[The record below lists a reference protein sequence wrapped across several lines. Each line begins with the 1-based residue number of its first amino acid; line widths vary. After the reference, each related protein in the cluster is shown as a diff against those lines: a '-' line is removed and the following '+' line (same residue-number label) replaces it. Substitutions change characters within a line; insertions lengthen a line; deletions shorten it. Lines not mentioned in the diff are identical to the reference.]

1 MRSKRTVFAALLAGL
16 SVLLVFG
23 LGAQDFRSQR
33 QKRLERGSSVR
44 TAPRFQDVKRVR
56 RGVRPGY
63 APDRVLVKF
72 KPDLPREYVESLIQA
87 FRFRETKRLDQIDY
101 YVLQT
106 PFRVTVEETLFA
118 LRRNPDVERIS
129 PDYRVSLTVTPN
141 DPYFRPYQYALHNSG
156 GILDIAPDIQ
166 PQMTSGADIK
176 ARTAWDET
184 EGDESVI
191 IAILDSGVDR
201 DHPELAN
208 KVISSGRDIVNDDFD
223 ADDDH
228 WHGTHV
234 AGIAAA
240 ETDNGEGI
248 AGVSWHS
255 MILPVKVV
263 DNVGDGYYSWVIEG
277 MNWAVDNGAKVI
289 NLSLGGDVDDYALEQ
304 ACKYAFDNGVLVVA
318 SSGNDGGSVL
328 YPAAYDNYVL
338 AVTATDYD
346 DKITDFSNIGPQVD
360 VGAPG
365 VYILAPVP
373 EETVDPGFLPY
384 LFASGTSQAAPHVA
398 GFGALIMS
406 LKPWLSI
413 RDVMNI
419 IRYTA
424 DDVNASER
432 QGKDDYLGYGRIN
445 MERAL
450 VPTILE

>member
-1 MRSKRTVFAALLAGL
+1 MKSKKTLFAALLAGV
-16 SVLLVFG
+16 SILLVFG

-33 QKRLERGSSVR
+33 QKRHDRRSSVR
-44 TAPRFQDVKRVR
+44 TTPRFQDVKRVR
-56 RGVRPGY
+56 RLVRSGY
-63 APDRVLVKF
+63 ATDRVLVKF
-72 KPDLPREYVESLIQA
+72 KDDLPREYVESLIQA
-87 FRFRETKRLDQIDY
+87 YRFQETKRLDQIDY
-101 YVLQT
+101 YVLRT
-106 PFRVTVEETLFA
+106 PFNATVEETLYA
-118 LRRNPDVERIS
+118 LRRNPDVEQVS
-129 PDYRVSLTVTPN
+129 PDYRISLTAIPN
-141 DPYFRPYQYALHNSG
+141 DPYFRPFQYALHNNG

-176 ARTAWDET
+176 ARNACDET
-184 EGDESVI
+184 EGDETVI

-208 KVISSGRDIVNDDFD
+208 KVISPGRDFVNDDFD
-223 ADDDH
+223 ADDDQ

-240 ETDNGEGI
+240 ETNNGEGI

-263 DNVGDGYYSWVIEG
+263 DSAGDGWYSWLIEG
-277 MNWAVDNGAKVI
+277 MIWAVDNGAKVM
-289 NLSLGGDVDDYALEQ
+289 NLSVGGDVDDYALEQ
-304 ACKYAFDNGVLVVA
+304 ACQYAFDNGVLVVA
-318 SSGNDGGSVL
+318 SSGNDGDSVL
-328 YPAAYDNYVL
+328 YPGAYDNYVL
-338 AVTATDYD
+338 AVAATDYD
-346 DKITDFSNIGPQVD
+346 DERIDFSNYGSQVD

-365 VYILAPVP
+365 VYILGPVP
-373 EETVDPGFLPY
+373 EETVEPGFLPY

-406 LKPWLSI
+406 LKPWLTV
-413 RDVMNI
+413 RDIMNI

-424 DDVNASER
+424 DDVNASEH
-432 QGKDDYLGYGRIN
+432 QGRDDYLGYGRIN